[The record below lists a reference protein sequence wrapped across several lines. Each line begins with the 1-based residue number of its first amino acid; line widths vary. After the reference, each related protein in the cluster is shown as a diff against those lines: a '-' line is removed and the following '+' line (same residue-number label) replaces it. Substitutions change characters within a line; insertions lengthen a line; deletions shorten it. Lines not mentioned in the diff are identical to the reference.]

1 MSIEA
6 KRAHLFV
13 RQPLSTLGKI
23 AFWTFLV
30 GAISGIGGTVALTIT
45 NGSPSRDI
53 VITMMCGLVGTIL
66 VATGIRWMQV
76 IATLVGG
83 YVLYLAFTEPF
94 VVESLANPKGPNGGF
109 GHFAGDVLIIAIAI
123 LAFVANI
130 GTVLQNYHRISY
142 QKPRQLAPAFSIIGG
157 MIIGALFIRAL
168 APPPPPFAS
177 LQKPQI
183 PAGPGGPTSL
193 NIGITPAPLSLP
205 QPH

>member
-30 GAISGIGGTVALTIT
+30 GAMLGIGGKGGITIT
-45 NGSPSRDI
+45 KGSPSRDI

-83 YVLYLAFTEPF
+83 YVLYLVFTEPF

-142 QKPRQLAPAFSIIGG
+142 QKPRQLAPAFSIIRGINLRG
-157 MIIGALFIRAL
+157 LFIRT
-168 APPPPPFAS
+168 F
-177 LQKPQI
+177 
-183 PAGPGGPTSL
+183 
-193 NIGITPAPLSLP
+193 
-205 QPH
+205 

>member
-30 GAISGIGGTVALTIT
+30 GAISGIGDTVALTIT

-83 YVLYLAFTEPF
+83 YVLYLVFTEPF

-109 GHFAGDVLIIAIAI
+109 CDFFGGLVL
-123 LAFVANI
+123 LAYPYLSFFPCF
-130 GTVLQNYHRISY
+130 GTVMPDYP
-142 QKPRQLAPAFSIIGG
+142 PR
-157 MIIGALFIRAL
+157 RRK
-168 APPPPPFAS
+168 APP
-177 LQKPQI
+177 
-183 PAGPGGPTSL
+183 
-193 NIGITPAPLSLP
+193 
-205 QPH
+205 